1 MNIHNRPAISEFDSK
16 TVLITGAASGI
27 GKALVTN
34 MIERGAK
41 VLALDESGE
50 KLALLQ
56 HEIPHTTMLETYRV
70 DISHTKQIEN
80 VLDVIIEAHDHID
93 HFVNVAGILKTNY
106 LVDTDDEQWERIL
119 AVNTTGAFKMARC
132 ISRLMIDR
140 KQGSM
145 VFVSSNASST
155 PRIKMGAYAASKAA
169 TTQMARCLGLEL
181 ARFGIRVNI
190 VSPGSTD
197 TPMQHS
203 FWQSAQDA
211 INVVHG
217 DNKAFRTGIPLGR
230 IASPD
235 DVADAITFLLSE
247 QAKHITLHDMR
258 VDGGA
263 TFDMR

>member
-1 MNIHNRPAISEFDSK
+1 MSEFDNK
-16 TVLITGAASGI
+16 IVLITGAASGI
-27 GKALVTN
+27 GKALVTR
-34 MIERGAK
+34 MIERGAQ
-41 VLALDESGE
+41 VLALDESAE

-56 HEIPHTTMLETYRV
+56 QEMIHTVMLETHCV
-70 DISHTKQIEN
+70 DIKHTEQIEN
-80 VLDVIIEAHDHID
+80 VLDIIIENYDHVD
-93 HFVNVAGILKTNY
+93 HFVNVAGILETDY
-106 LVDTDDEQWERIL
+106 LVDTSDEQWERVF
-119 AVNTTGAFKMARC
+119 AVNTFGAFKMARC

-140 KQGSM
+140 KQGNM

-181 ARFGIRVNI
+181 ARFGIRVNV

-203 FWQSAQDA
+203 FWQNAHDA
-211 INVVHG
+211 TAVIQG
-217 DNKAFRTGIPLGR
+217 DNRAFRTGIPLGR

>member
-1 MNIHNRPAISEFDSK
+1 MSEFDNK
-16 TVLITGAASGI
+16 IVLVTGAASGI
-27 GKALVTN
+27 GKSLVTR
-34 MIERGAK
+34 MIELGAQ
-41 VLALDESGE
+41 VLALDESAE
-50 KLALLQ
+50 KLTLLQ
-56 HEIPHTTMLETYRV
+56 QEMMHTVMLETYRV
-70 DISHTKQIEN
+70 DIKHTDQIEN
-80 VLDVIIEAHDHID
+80 VLDIIIENYGHID
-93 HFVNVAGILKTNY
+93 YFVNVAGILETDY
-106 LVDTDDEQWERIL
+106 LVDTSDEQWERVF

-140 KQGSM
+140 KQGNM
-145 VFVSSNASST
+145 VFVSSNASGT

-181 ARFGIRVNI
+181 ARFGIRVNV

-203 FWQSAQDA
+203 FWQSAHDA
-211 INVVHG
+211 ATVILG
-217 DNKAFRTGIPLGR
+217 DNTAFRTGIPLKR

-235 DVADAITFLLSE
+235 DVANAITFLLSE

-263 TFDMR
+263 TFDVR